1 MKTIA
6 SIAIYI
12 FIGIGVTAAAE
23 ARSGIVPEASQRNM
37 AVMIWPGI
45 IAAKAYTKWTEPDVS
60 CGKAGAA

>member
-23 ARSGIVPEASQRNM
+23 SRSGIVPEASQRNM
-37 AVMIWPGI
+37 VIMTWPAT
-45 IAAKAYTKWTEPDVS
+45 IAAMAYTKWTEPDAS
-60 CGKAGAA
+60 CKKAGDA

>member
-23 ARSGIVPEASQRNM
+23 SRSGIVPEASQRSM

-45 IAAKAYTKWTEPDVS
+45 VAAMAYTKWTEPDAS
-60 CGKAGAA
+60 CRKAGDA